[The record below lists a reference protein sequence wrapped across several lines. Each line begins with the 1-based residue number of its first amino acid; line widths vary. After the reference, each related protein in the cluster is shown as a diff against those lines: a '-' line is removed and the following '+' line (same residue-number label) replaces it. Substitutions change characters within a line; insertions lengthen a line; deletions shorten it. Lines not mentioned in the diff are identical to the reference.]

1 MIILLCALA
10 GLCALLVWLVWDQ
23 RQTVGRQDLEIDRLR
38 EEKKAVFD
46 LMHELGDAFTDTM
59 QVEDCM
65 RIVVRAAI
73 QITQARSAT
82 FFSWD
87 SARGA
92 MRPSITQGPFPAL
105 LPSLRRHPAQ
115 EILPALHP
123 VLQEVL
129 DRGWVLVPDCAADG
143 RFPRPSDDEPAAES
157 FIAVLL
163 RYRGERHGILAL
175 ANRDEGG
182 PFSEAD
188 AEILRSIGAQAAFA
202 LHNMEVHRQLAEK
215 QRLDHD
221 IEVARAVQRVL
232 LPEALPRIEG
242 YEMWAINLPAQ
253 RMSGDY
259 YDVFD
264 LGGGRTG
271 IAVADVSGKG
281 IPASLVMAM
290 CRNALRAT
298 ARGMDSPAEVLR
310 HVNRVMAPDMGED
323 MFITVAYMILDA
335 AAGKLTV
342 ARAGHEPPLFCR
354 GGALSEIAP
363 PGMAVGIDTGELFDS
378 VLADCVQLMLP
389 GDAVVIYTDGITEAQ
404 DPGGR
409 EFGREPLEEAIL
421 ASAPSGAKAIA
432 DAIVERLDRF
442 RGSAEQSDDITLIT
456 LYAER

>member
-10 GLCALLVWLVWDQ
+10 GLCALLAWLAWDQ

-59 QVEDCM
+59 QMEDCM

-73 QITQARSAT
+73 QITQARAAT
-82 FFSWD
+82 FFSLD
-87 SARGA
+87 PARGA
-92 MRPSITQGPFPAL
+92 LRPSIAQGPFPAL
-105 LPSLRRHPAQ
+105 LPSLRRHAAQ

-123 VLQEVL
+123 VLQEVM

-143 RFPRPSDDEPAAES
+143 RFPRPAEEETAAES
-157 FIAVLL
+157 FMAVLL

-175 ANRDEGG
+175 ANRDDGG
-182 PFSEAD
+182 MFSEAD

-232 LPEALPRIEG
+232 LPDTLPRIEG
-242 YEMWAINLPAQ
+242 YEMRATNVPAQ

-264 LGGGRTG
+264 VGEGRTG

-290 CRNALRAT
+290 CRNALRAN
-298 ARGMDSPAEVLR
+298 ARGLDSAAEVLR
-310 HVNRVMAPDMGED
+310 RVNRLMAPDMGED
-323 MFITVAYMILDA
+323 MFITIAYMILDPA
-335 AAGKLTV
+335 AARLTV
-342 ARAGHEPPLFCR
+342 ARAGHEPPLLCR
-354 GGALSEIAP
+354 GGKLREIAP
-363 PGMAVGIDTGELFDS
+363 PGMAVGIDTGELFDT
-378 VLADCVQLMLP
+378 VLADEVQPLQR
-389 GDAVVIYTDGITEAQ
+389 GDVIVIYTDGVTEAQ

-421 ASAPSGAKAIA
+421 ASAPTGAKAVA
-432 DAIVERLDRF
+432 DAILDRLARF
-442 RGSAEQSDDITLIT
+442 RGPAEQSDDITLIT
-456 LYAER
+456 LYAAR

>member
-23 RQTVGRQDLEIDRLR
+23 RQTVTRQDLEIDRLR

-46 LMHELGDAFTDTM
+46 LMHELGEAFADTM
-59 QVEDCM
+59 RVDDCM

-82 FFSWD
+82 FFALD
-87 SARGA
+87 ADRGA
-92 MRPSITQGPFPAL
+92 LRPGVSQGPFPAL
-105 LPSLRRHPAQ
+105 LPALRRHATQ

-123 VLQEVL
+123 VFQEAM
-129 DRGWVLVPDCAADG
+129 DRGWVLVADCASDG
-143 RFPRPSDDEPAAES
+143 RFPRPSDDEPAAET
-157 FIAVLL
+157 FMAVLL

-175 ANRDEGG
+175 ANREDGG
-182 PFSEAD
+182 HFGEAD

-202 LHNMEVHRQLAEK
+202 LHNVGVHRQLAEK

-221 IEVARAVQRVL
+221 IEVAQAIQRVL
-232 LPEALPRIEG
+232 LPDALPRVEG
-242 YEMWAINLPAQ
+242 YDMRAINLPAQ

-264 LGGGRTG
+264 VGGGRTG

-290 CRNALRAT
+290 CRNVLRAT
-298 ARGMDSPAEVLR
+298 ARGMASPAEVLR
-310 HVNRVMAPDMGED
+310 RVNRLLAPDMGED
-323 MFITVAYMILDA
+323 MFITIAYMILDPA
-335 AAGKLTV
+335 ARRLTV
-342 ARAGHEPPLFCR
+342 ARAGHEPPLLCR
-354 GGALSEIAP
+354 GGKLSEIAP
-363 PGMAVGIDTGELFDS
+363 PGMAVGIDSGELFDS
-378 VLADCVQLMLP
+378 VLADCVQPLQA
-389 GDAVVIYTDGITEAQ
+389 GDAVVVYTDGVTEAQ

-421 ASAPSGAKAIA
+421 ASAPAGAQAIA
-432 DAIVERLDRF
+432 DAIVGRLERF
-442 RGSAEQSDDITLIT
+442 RGPAEQNDDITLIS
-456 LYAER
+456 LYAAR